1 METLQ
6 PTKQNDMV
14 ANSNN
19 YRVSKNKHTTDED
32 KYNQIHSKIKI
43 HNEHLKNINEIE
55 KYKKLNMTE
64 HKTDMNNTKIEKY
77 KILNMT
83 EHKTDMNITKTDKYK
98 KKLNSTSTAENY
110 WKTEQHFY
118 DGTLNRIQ
126 LNFGESNNNQRQIQQ
141 RSKKPQNLPQK
152 R

>member
-77 KILNMT
+77 K
-83 EHKTDMNITKTDKYK
+83 

-110 WKTEQHFY
+110 
-118 DGTLNRIQ
+118 
-126 LNFGESNNNQRQIQQ
+126 
-141 RSKKPQNLPQK
+141 
-152 R
+152 